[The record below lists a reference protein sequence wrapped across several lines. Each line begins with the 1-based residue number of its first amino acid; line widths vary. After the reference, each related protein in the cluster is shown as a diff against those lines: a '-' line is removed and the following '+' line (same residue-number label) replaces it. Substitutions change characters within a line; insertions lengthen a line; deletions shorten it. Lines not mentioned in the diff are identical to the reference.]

1 MNFNG
6 VATQTEM
13 VNLFFFFF
21 LIKGAVASA
30 DGSALAKIGSTVS
43 VFLSTCVA
51 WGG

>member
-13 VNLFFFFF
+13 VNLFYLF